1 VVPLRVATAPR
12 LASGHWVAELLPVET
27 SEAQARLEAIAVQV
41 RACVL
46 CPLHSTRIQGVP
58 GTGPATARLM
68 AIGEAPGENED
79 REGRPFVGAA
89 GRLLNQLL
97 DEIGLSRDDIFITNV
112 LKSRPPG
119 NRDPQPEEI
128 SACAPYLDAQ
138 IESLQPEV
146 ILLLGRH
153 ALQRLLPGAPGIS
166 RAHGTLIRQGTR
178 TYMPCYHPAAALYNG
193 GLLGT
198 LRQDFRRLKAHLD
211 QAASRPTPTRRT
223 EPAPTPA
230 DEQLGLF

>member
-1 VVPLRVATAPR
+1 MATALR
-12 LASGHWVAELLPVET
+12 RASGHPVAELVEDPT
-27 SEAQARLEAIAVQV
+27 SGAQARLEAIASQV

-46 CPLHSTRIQGVP
+46 CPLHATRIQGVP
-58 GTGPATARLM
+58 GTGPATARIM
-68 AIGEAPGENED
+68 AVGEAPGENED

-89 GRLLNQLL
+89 GRLLTHLL
-97 DEIGLSRDDIFITNV
+97 EEIGLSRDDIFITNV

-119 NRDPQPEEI
+119 NRDPLPEEVL
-128 SACAPYLDAQ
+128 ACAPYLDAQ
-138 IESLQPEV
+138 IEVLQPQV

-153 ALQRLLPGAPGIS
+153 ALQRLLPEAPGIS
-166 RAHGTLIRQGTR
+166 RSHGTVIHRGGR

-198 LRQDFRRLKAHLD
+198 LRQDFQRLKAQLV
-211 QAASRPTPTRRT
+211 QAAA
-223 EPAPTPA
+223 APTQDPLEEPNPAPA

>member
-1 VVPLRVATAPR
+1 MGPDPPATALRLVSDPR
-12 LASGHWVAELLPVET
+12 VAELPEDPAT
-27 SEAQARLEAIAVQV
+27 EAQARLEAIAERV

-46 CPLHSTRIQGVP
+46 CPLHLTRIQGVP
-58 GTGPATARLM
+58 GTGPASARVM
-68 AIGEAPGENED
+68 AVGEAPGENED

-89 GRLLNQLL
+89 GRLLTQLL
-97 DEIGLSRDDIFITNV
+97 GEIGLSREDIFITNV

-119 NRDPQPEEI
+119 NRDPLPEEVQ
-128 SACAPYLDAQ
+128 ACAPYLDAQ
-138 IESLQPEV
+138 IEVLQPQV

-153 ALQRLLPGAPGIS
+153 ALLRLLPEAPGIS
-166 RAHGTLIRQGTR
+166 RAHGTLIHQGGR

-198 LRQDFRRLKAHLD
+198 LRQDFQRLKAHLE
-211 QAASRPTPTRRT
+211 QATGLP
-223 EPAPTPA
+223 PAGPPELTHRKPA